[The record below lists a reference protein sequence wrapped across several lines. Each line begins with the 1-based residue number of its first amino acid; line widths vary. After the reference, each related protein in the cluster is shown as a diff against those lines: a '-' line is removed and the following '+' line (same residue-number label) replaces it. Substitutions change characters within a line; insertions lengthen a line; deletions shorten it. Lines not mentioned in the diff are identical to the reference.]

1 MAIYGLLGRTLGHS
15 WSPPI
20 HAAFGCPTYG
30 LLPTEPEALN
40 GFFAT
45 ADIGGLNV
53 TIPYK
58 QTVMTLCD
66 HLDPLAVDIGAVNTI
81 VRRDGKLYGYNT
93 DAPGF
98 MYIAKLAGIS
108 FAGKKVVVL
117 GAGGGSLM
125 VQVMVKRAGAKE
137 VVVISRKGQ
146 DNFDNLERHGDAQIV
161 VNATP
166 VGQYPHAGV
175 APVDLQA
182 FPHCGG
188 VLDLVYNPQRTAL
201 LLQADKLGLPCCD
214 GLPMLV
220 AQAHAA
226 EQLFFGKPIGESKI
240 EDITNQLR
248 HQMTNIVLVG
258 MPGCGKTTVGEALAT
273 LIERPLVDLDANIA
287 QTAGCSIPEIFAAQG
302 EAGFRD
308 IERQETALAGQKAGQ
323 ILVTGG
329 GVVKDVRNHHALRQ
343 NGRVYH
349 LLRDVD
355 TLPRDGRPISQTAD
369 LQAMWQE
376 REPLYTQ
383 VRHVAIDNNTTPE
396 AVANLI
402 WRDFCAYFGYERP

>member
-30 LLPTEPEALN
+30 LLPTEPEALEP
-40 GFFAT
+40 FFQT

-58 QTVMTLCD
+58 QTVMGLCD
-66 HLDPLAVDIGAVNTI
+66 QLDPLAMDIGAVNTI
-81 VRRDGKLYGYNT
+81 VRREGKLYGYNT

-98 MYIAKLAGIS
+98 LYIAKLAGIS
-108 FAGKKVVVL
+108 FAGKKVMVL

-125 VQVMVKRAGAKE
+125 VQVMVKREGAKE
-137 VVVISRKGQ
+137 VVVVSRKGEN
-146 DNFDNLERHGDAQIV
+146 NFDNLGRHADAQIV
-161 VNATP
+161 INATP

-175 APVDLQA
+175 APVDLKL
-182 FPHCGG
+182 FPHCEG

-201 LLQADKLGLPCCD
+201 ILQAQALGLPCCD

-226 EQLFFGKPIGESKI
+226 EQLFFGTPIGESKI
-240 EDITNQLR
+240 AEIVNQLR

-258 MPGCGKTTVGEALAT
+258 MPGCGKTTVGAALAALT
-273 LIERPLVDLDANIA
+273 ERPVVDVDDKIA
-287 QTAGCSIPEIFAAQG
+287 QSAGCSIPEIFKAQG
-302 EAGFRD
+302 EAGFRG
-308 IERQETALAGQKAGQ
+308 IEKIETAKAGQCAGQ

-329 GVVKDVRNHHALRQ
+329 GVVKDVANHDALRQ

-349 LLRDVD
+349 LLRDVNV
-355 TLPRDGRPISQTAD
+355 LPRAGRPISQTAD
-369 LQAMWQE
+369 LQAMWQA
-376 REPLYTQ
+376 RAPLYAQ
-383 VRHVAIDNNTTPE
+383 VQDVEIENNTTPDE
-396 AVANLI
+396 VAKLI
-402 WRDFCAYFGYERP
+402 WRDFCAYFGD

>member
-30 LLPTEPEALN
+30 LLPTEPEALEP
-40 GFFAT
+40 FFQT

-58 QTVMTLCD
+58 QTVMPLCD

-81 VRRDGKLYGYNT
+81 VKRDGQLYGYNT

-98 MYIAKLAGIS
+98 LHIAKLAGIS
-108 FAGKKVVVL
+108 FAGKKVMVL

-125 VQVMVKRAGAKE
+125 VQVMVKREGATD
-137 VVVISRKGQ
+137 VVVVSRKG
-146 DNFDNLERHGDAQIV
+146 DVTFDHLSAHADAQII

-166 VGQYPHAGV
+166 LGQYPKAGV
-175 APVDLQA
+175 AAVDLTQ
-182 FPHCGG
+182 FPHCEG

-201 LLQADKLGLPCCD
+201 LLQAEKLGLPCCD

-226 EQLFFGKPIGESKI
+226 EQLFFGKPISETKI
-240 EDITNQLR
+240 EEITNQLR

-258 MPGCGKTTVGEALAT
+258 MPGCGKTTVGQALAT
-273 LIERPLVDLDANIA
+273 LTGRPAVDLDAAIEE
-287 QTAGCSIPEIFAAQG
+287 TAGCTIPEIFAAQG
-302 EAGFRD
+302 EAGFRVL
-308 IERQETALAGQKAGQ
+308 ERQETSIAGQKAGQ
-323 ILVTGG
+323 ILLTGG
-329 GVVKDVRNHHALRQ
+329 GVVKDVRNHDALRQ

-349 LLRDVD
+349 LLRDVE

-376 REPLYTQ
+376 RAPLYAQ
-383 VRHVAIDNNTTPE
+383 ASHVAIENNTTPE

-402 WRDFCAYFGYERP
+402 WRDFCAYFGDERS